1 MRPFPRGVSFG
12 HVGPATRA
20 AFPRGD
26 PANLSG
32 RHARAPPHA
41 YPDGIRYGHMCA
53 MTPFPER
60 LSQSRRTKT
69 SMDSISDSG
78 APRAMRSR
86 RPQSTFLIRDQ
97 LSVGKRADPG
107 KPCLMNGRHSPGQN
121 GGYERTVHILQN
133 CQLNRSYVATRQQGG
148 QNDAKAPRCPGNQSP
163 RHANRCGSRQR
174 GR

>member
-20 AFPRGD
+20 AFPRGA
-26 PANLSG
+26 PASLSG
-32 RHARAPPHA
+32 RHARAPPHTD
-41 YPDGIRYGHMCA
+41 PGGIGYSHVRA
-53 MTPFPER
+53 TTPFPER
-60 LSQSRRTKT
+60 LSQSRRTRT
-69 SMDSISDSG
+69 SMGSTSDSG
-78 APRAMRSR
+78 TPRAVRSR
-86 RPQSTFLIRDQ
+86 RTQSTFLVRDQ

-107 KPCLMNGRHSPGQN
+107 KPCLTDRRYSLGQN